1 MEKIKI
7 TPLQI
12 FSLILLF
19 ELGTGLVVN
28 LGMEAHKDEWLAVL
42 LGMIIGILLYAGYS
56 MLYLWFPNML
66 PTEYDKLLLGKYL
79 GTLVGISYMVF
90 FMYKASRDL
99 MDGGLLVIATSLR
112 ETPVFIVNMLMMITV
127 AYTVHKGLEV
137 LARTALILLASM
149 MLIGAL
155 SLLLI
160 AFAHIVDINRLLP
173 VLGDGIG
180 PLLQSVTRT
189 NYQFPFA
196 EVVAFNMLLPFLNH
210 PKKGVKAGYLALL
223 SAGFILSLAVAT
235 TVAVLGVDLAE
246 RSYFPMLITV
256 GKASISDFIQ
266 RPDIFVVMALI
277 IGIYFKI
284 CIYFFAAVIGIS
296 NIFNI
301 PYQKLI
307 YPLTLII
314 LALTAFETRSY
325 SEHLLKG
332 GKMLYS
338 VDPIFFIVLPLIL
351 LIAAVIRK
359 LIFRSRSG
367 AGTGTGTGTGGG
379 FGTGA
384 GDGTLGGTGTS
395 TVGTTYTGTEGG
407 SGAGYEIPRGGSGS
421 GGGVGG
427 GGS

>member
-1 MEKIKI
+1 MEKIRI
-7 TPLQI
+7 TPMQI

-42 LGMIIGILLYAGYS
+42 LGMIIGLLLYAGYT
-56 MLYLWFPNML
+56 MLYLWFPDML
-66 PTEYDKLLLGKYL
+66 PTAYYKLLLGKYL
-79 GTLVGISYMVF
+79 GTLLGIGYMVF

-99 MDGGLLVIATSLR
+99 MDGGLLVIATTLR
-112 ETPVFIVNMLMMITV
+112 ETPVFIVNMLMMLTV
-127 AYTVHKGLEV
+127 AYTLHKGLEV
-137 LARTALILLASM
+137 LARTSLIFFAFM
-149 MLIGAL
+149 MVVGVL

-180 PLLQSVTRT
+180 PVLQSVSRT

-196 EVVAFNMLLPFLNH
+196 EVVAFTMLLPYLNH
-210 PKKGVKAGYLALL
+210 SKKGIKAGYLALL
-223 SAGFILSLAVAT
+223 FSGLILSFGVAT
-235 TVAVLGVDLAE
+235 TIAVLGVDIAE

-266 RPDIFVVMALI
+266 RPDIFIVMTFI

-301 PYQKLI
+301 PYQKVV

-314 LALTAFETRSY
+314 LTLTAGIGRSY
-325 SEHLLKG
+325 SEFLLKG
-332 GKMLYS
+332 GKMLYL
-338 VDPIFFIVLPLIL
+338 VDPIFFIVLPFIL
-351 LIAAVIRK
+351 LIAAMIRK
-359 LIFRSRSG
+359 LVFRSRSG
-367 AGTGTGTGTGGG
+367 PGTGGG
-379 FGTGA
+379 FGTGT
-384 GDGTLGGTGTS
+384 GDGGMGGAGTGTA
-395 TVGTTYTGTEGG
+395 GTYTGAEGS
-407 SGAGYEIPRGGSGS
+407 SGPGCEIPGGGPGS
-421 GGGVGG
+421 GGGIGG